1 MCLNVTNILL
11 HQPKQGKAMKGLK
24 CTLAVTSFAMLAA
37 CGGGEAGGYGDFYIL
52 EPDYYGAVAINPQT
66 KSGGITAR
74 YTKQSEADLEAAKLC
89 GLINCNIVLRYET
102 GFCAAVARGSNSA
115 LGWASDRS
123 NSDARQ
129 KATNQCQIN
138 GGTDCQVLLN
148 ECNK

>member
-1 MCLNVTNILL
+1 MLKIKFIVMSLSIFTLL
-11 HQPKQGKAMKGLK
+11 G
-24 CTLAVTSFAMLAA
+24 
-37 CGGGEAGGYGDFYIL
+37 CGGGEGDYGDFYIP

-66 KSGGITAR
+66 KAGGITAR
-74 YTKQSEADLEAAKLC
+74 YAKQSEADFEASKLC
-89 GLINCNIVLRYET
+89 GFINCNIVLRFDT
-102 GFCAAVARGSNSA
+102 GLCAAVSRGSNMA

-138 GGTDCQVLLN
+138 GGTDCQILLN

>member
-1 MCLNVTNILL
+1 MFKTKIIFISMSVFTLL
-11 HQPKQGKAMKGLK
+11 G
-24 CTLAVTSFAMLAA
+24 
-37 CGGGEAGGYGDFYIL
+37 CGGGGDIGGLYVP

-66 KSGGITAR
+66 KAGGITAR
-74 YTKQSEADLEAAKLC
+74 YTKQSEADFEASKLC
-89 GLINCNIVLRYET
+89 GIINCNIVLRFDT
-102 GFCAAVARGSNSA
+102 GLCAAVARSSNMA

-129 KATNQCQIN
+129 KATNQCQVN